1 MQLAGLRTIAA
12 VLIFLSRL
20 DCVSGLTPMPT
31 GGQEAQDGTQQRMLS
46 EPPSPSYTSEA
57 ANSETIADITFVG
70 LRRIPPET
78 VQAHITARVGEKF
91 DRDQITRDVRALA
104 RLSWFSTVRVEQ
116 QDRNEIADKSTGASG
131 TAAGVRLA
139 FIVEENP
146 LLVDVKYSGS
156 RLLNQ
161 EQIEKLL
168 EVKKIHSRTGGP
180 SDPAA
185 LHKVAEAIRGGLL
198 QLGYPEA
205 TVQVVEDRSRNATVQ
220 VRFEIN
226 DGPHLTVGRV
236 RFEGHPEIP
245 SRTLEH
251 QMQRIGLGAFFAGLR
266 GKSSYTP
273 EGFEQDRAR
282 TLEYFQ
288 NHGYPEARIG
298 DARVSK
304 YQDNI
309 RRWWPWPHEVPSTL
323 LEVAIPVEAG
333 PLYRIDEVQ
342 VGDALEKAAMCARK
356 QNAVLPDFET
366 GRVFSAEAIE
376 NGRRFWQAL
385 AQPIWKPSSADL
397 RFFSVE
403 ARQTKDTTTHTVH
416 VEYDLDPKPAYAV
429 RRIEFLGIHRFPD
442 SYFRKRIGLQ
452 EGAPFDDRVLEAG
465 LKQLDRTNYFKAI
478 KKEDIHV
485 EPDETERAVD
495 VTIKIEERGQ
505 QRMML
510 TGGQAQFG
518 STLGIAYTVFNMLG
532 RQELISSH
540 FDGGSESLQLAMGFT
555 MEGVFGSR
563 ASVAFSLFNTFLRP
577 ALTGSVQGPFFRMHS
592 EGVNADWTYPLSK
605 SNAIRLSY
613 GLSLNS
619 TQYSSTLPPPTGL
632 DPTTI
637 QANSTSHWV
646 GAGFTHDTGGQR
658 ITTSDSVSGGFLG
671 GSENLLRSS
680 GEYARIIRDPIFNS
694 QNAWA
699 FRTTFSAVGSYSGA
713 MPFYTGLFP
722 ADEFVRG
729 LNPGDLGPQEVLTS
743 TTSSGATT
751 YSTTAAGA
759 NLITAANAEYRVPLK
774 NGVQMA
780 GFFDIGAGRM
790 LPNWLG
796 QAPPALVQST
806 NGLLHGS
813 TGIELRWTVPGF
825 GIPARFYY
833 SLNVLRLSRFLPMPD
848 GSLFPLRAPFSKF
861 GWGLGSLF

>member
-1 MQLAGLRTIAA
+1 MGKRQVVAVSVLAMLFGTAGLATPQQTEQLAGLAA
-12 VLIFLSRL
+12 LRKPILN
-20 DCVSGLTPMPT
+20 T
-31 GGQEAQDGTQQRMLS
+31 
-46 EPPSPSYTSEA
+46 
-57 ANSETIADITFVG
+57 ETIADISFVG

-78 VQAHITARVGEKF
+78 VQAHITARVGQKF
-91 DRDQITRDVRALA
+91 DREQITSDVRALA
-104 RLSWFSTVRVEQ
+104 RLNWFAAVRVEEQ
-116 QDRNEIADKSTGASG
+116 GRNEIGDKSTGANG

-146 LLVDVKYSGS
+146 FLVDVKYSGS
-156 RLLNQ
+156 RLLNRQ
-161 EQIEKLL
+161 QIEKML
-168 EVKKIHSRTGGP
+168 EEKKIHPRTGEP

-185 LHKVAEAIRGGLL
+185 LHKVAAAIRGGLL
-198 QLGYPEA
+198 ELGHPEA
-205 TVQVVEDRSRNATVQ
+205 TVRVVEDRSSNATEQ

-226 DGPHLTVGRV
+226 DGPHMPVGRV

-251 QMQRIGLGAFFAGLR
+251 QMQRIAPGAFFAGLR

-273 EGFEQDRAR
+273 EGFEEDRAR
-282 TLEYFQ
+282 TLVYFQ

-309 RRWWPWPHEVPSTL
+309 RRWWPWPHEVPSTR
-323 LEVAIPVEAG
+323 LEVDIPVEAG
-333 PLYRIDEVQ
+333 PLYRIDEVE
-342 VGDALEKAAMCARK
+342 VGDALEKAAIRARK

-366 GRVFSAEAIE
+366 GQVFSAEAIE
-376 NGRRFWQAL
+376 KGRRFWQAL
-385 AQPIWKPSSADL
+385 AQPRWKPDFLDL
-397 RFFSVE
+397 RFLSVE
-403 ARQTKDTTTHTVH
+403 ARQTMDTTAHKVR
-416 VEYDLDPKPAYAV
+416 VEYDLDPKPAYTV

-465 LKQLDRTNYFKAI
+465 LKRLDRTNYFKPI

-485 EPDETERAVD
+485 EPDEAERAVD
-495 VTIKIEERGQ
+495 VTIKIEERGR
-505 QRMML
+505 QRVML

-518 STLGIAYTVFNMLG
+518 STFGIAYTVFNMLG
-532 RQELISSH
+532 LQELISSH
-540 FDGGSESLQLAMGFT
+540 IDGGPESLQLAMGFT

-563 ASVAFSLFNTFLRP
+563 ATLAFSLFNTFLRP
-577 ALTGSVQGPFFRMHS
+577 ALTGSVRGPFFKMHT
-592 EGVNADWTYPLSK
+592 EGVNADWTYPLSE

-619 TQYSSTLPPPTGL
+619 TQYSSNLPPPTGL
-632 DPTTI
+632 DPATI
-637 QANSTSHWV
+637 QANSSSHWV
-646 GAGFTHDTGGQR
+646 GAGFTHEAGGQR

-680 GEYARIIRDPIFNS
+680 GEYARIIRDPIFNP

-713 MPFYTGLFP
+713 MPFYTRLFP

-729 LNPGDLGPQEVLTS
+729 LNPGDLGPQEVLS
-743 TTSSGATT
+743 TTSAGATK

-759 NLITAANAEYRVPLK
+759 NLITAANAEYRVPVK

-796 QAPPALVQST
+796 QAPPALVEST

-825 GIPARFYY
+825 GVPARFYY
-833 SLNVLRLSRFLPMPD
+833 SLNVLRLGRFLPMPD
-848 GSLFPLRAPFSKF
+848 GSLLPSRVPFSKF